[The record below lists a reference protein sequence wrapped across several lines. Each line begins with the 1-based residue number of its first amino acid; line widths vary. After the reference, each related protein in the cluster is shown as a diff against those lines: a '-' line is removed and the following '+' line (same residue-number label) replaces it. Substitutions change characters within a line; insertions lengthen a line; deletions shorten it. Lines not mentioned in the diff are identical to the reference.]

1 MIPISHLVRSDY
13 DRVAW
18 LTGFLELC
26 MYNDKFDLK
35 VLQTEKDCIGN
46 ASIKVVSFFSGCG
59 GLDLGFK
66 GGFEFRGV
74 HYERTEFDILGAYE
88 IDKKCKITYENNLD
102 ATLHNIDL
110 GKARPEDFPSADVL
124 IGGFPCQDFSICG
137 PRVGVEGKRG
147 GLFRAMSR
155 YAKYWQPKIVVA
167 ENVPH
172 LPKINSGRDLATIK
186 RSFALAGYRMLMW
199 PVYAPDYG
207 VPQAR
212 SRVILIF
219 IRKDIKIDPIIPPRS
234 HENNHRSVSWAI
246 EDLIN
251 LSKEVPNQDQFFKA
265 AKAKNG
271 NGQGD
276 EISPRDT
283 PGYTVRANAKSRVQF
298 HYSLNRRLTIRESAR
313 LQTFPDNFIF
323 PHDATSNIMQ
333 IGNAVP
339 PVLGHAIAQQLAS
352 YLKSV

>member
-1 MIPISHLVRSDY
+1 
-13 DRVAW
+13 
-18 LTGFLELC
+18 
-26 MYNDKFDLK
+26 MYNDKLGIK
-35 VLQTEKDCIGN
+35 GLEKKKECHD
-46 ASIKVVSFFSGCG
+46 SELIKVVSFFSGCG

-74 HYERTEFDILGAYE
+74 HYERTKFDILGAYE
-88 IDKKCKITYENNLD
+88 IDKKCKITYESNLD
-102 ATLHNIDL
+102 AILHNIDL
-110 GKARPEDFPSADVL
+110 EKASPEDFPSADVL

-137 PRVGVEGKRG
+137 PRAGVEGKRG

-155 YAKYWQPKIVVA
+155 YAKFWQPKIVVA

-172 LPKINSGRDLATIK
+172 LPKMNSGRDLATIK

-219 IRKDIKIDPIIPPRS
+219 IRKDIKNDPAIPPRS

-246 EDLIN
+246 EDLID
-251 LSKEVPNQDQFFKA
+251 LSEEVPNQDQFFKA

-313 LQTFPDNFIF
+313 LQTFPDDFIF

-352 YLKSV
+352 YLKSI